1 MTIGW
6 VITQSNLRG
15 VSEFLKADDENSEN
29 GWSWSTVPKKAT
41 IFLERHQVDYWFE
54 EVLENHTSNTTEIVP
69 VEIHY

>member
-6 VITQSNLRG
+6 VIAQSNLSG
-15 VSEFLKADDENSEN
+15 VSEFLNADDDT

-41 IFLERHQVDYWFE
+41 IFMDKEQVDVWFRA
-54 EVLENHTSNTTEIVP
+54 LQDNPSNTVEIIP

>member
-6 VITQSNLRG
+6 VIAQSNLSG
-15 VSEFLKADDENSEN
+15 VSEFLNADDDNSI

-41 IFLERHQVDYWFE
+41 IFMDKEQVDVWFE
-54 EVLENHTSNTTEIVP
+54 AVQDNPSNTVEIIP

>member
-6 VITQSNLRG
+6 VIAQSNLSG
-15 VSEFLKADDENSEN
+15 VSEFLTVDDDT

-41 IFLERHQVDYWFE
+41 IFMDKEQVDVWFE
-54 EVLENHTSNTTEIVP
+54 AVQENPSNTVEIIP

>member
-6 VITQSNLRG
+6 VITQSNLSG
-15 VSEFLKADDENSEN
+15 VSEFLNVNGDSEY

>member
-6 VITQSNLRG
+6 VITQSNLSG
-15 VSEFLKADDENSEN
+15 VSEFLKVNGDSEY

>member
-6 VITQSNLRG
+6 VITQSNLSG
-15 VSEFLKADDENSEN
+15 VSEFLKADDDNSEN

-41 IFLERHQVDYWFE
+41 IFLERHQTDEYYSLVQ
-54 EVLENHTSNTTEIVP
+54 NPKTSVEIIP